1 MVFSMAQIKDELV
14 RWNLRIID
22 LERLIAEQK
31 RRVASE
37 QGKARSSLEAALHL
51 MEQTLENWRA
61 RQRVLQRRL

>member
-14 RWNLRIID
+14 RWNFRIID

-37 QGKARSSLEAALHL
+37 QGKSRSSLGAALHL

-61 RQRVLQRRL
+61 HQRVLQRRL